1 MRKHILIISLILV
14 ALFSL
19 SCNRWSAYSVQI
31 DTYKRAESV
40 LNVVMTKL
48 DLLSKSNNFDLDA
61 FFNTFYGIEANR
73 KIVGLESERDIE
85 RFWRDSA
92 IIINGEKQYDYHNK
106 WCFVVAQLI
115 KNYLTFINV
124 ESYALAIRGPKF
136 EGLFLRNHS
145 GRRIRWDYHMV
156 AIAKIGTE
164 EFVSDPSHKN
174 KIELLKD
181 YTKRFENPKGLR
193 LKRLKTIEEID
204 LFIHPV
210 RGFRPRT
217 MFGVP
222 LGIDM
227 RDVRIP
233 IM

>member
-1 MRKHILIISLILV
+1 MRKYILAISLILIT
-14 ALFSL
+14 LFSL
-19 SCNRWSAYSVQI
+19 SCNRWSGYSVQI
-31 DTYKRAESV
+31 DKAEYV
-40 LNVVMTKL
+40 LNVVMIKL
-48 DLLSKSNNFDLDA
+48 DSLSRSNSFDLGG
-61 FFNTFYGIEANR
+61 FFSTFYDIEANK

-85 RFWRDSA
+85 RFWRSSA
-92 IIINGEKQYDYHNK
+92 ITIGGKKQYNYHNK

-115 KNYLTFINV
+115 KNYLTSANI
-124 ESYALAIRGPKF
+124 ESYVLVIKGPEF
-136 EGLFLRNHS
+136 GGLFLKNHS
-145 GRRIRWDYHMV
+145 GKRICWDYHMA
-156 AIAKIGTE
+156 AIARIDME
-164 EFVSDPSHKN
+164 ELVLDPSHDN
-174 KIELLKD
+174 KIELLED
-181 YTKRFENPKGLR
+181 YIQRFENPEKLR

-204 LFIHPV
+204 LFIHPI